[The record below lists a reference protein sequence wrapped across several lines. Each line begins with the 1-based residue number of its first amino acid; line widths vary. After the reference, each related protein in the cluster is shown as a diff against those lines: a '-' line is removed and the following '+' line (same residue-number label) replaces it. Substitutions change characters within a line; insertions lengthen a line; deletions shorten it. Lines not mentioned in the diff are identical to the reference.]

1 MIRTEV
7 FPLVMTRLHDFFGNE
22 THFFGRV
29 HAHSDM
35 LLLSVS
41 WKRNHFSD
49 FTYFAQSNCCM
60 HYIPSIVD
68 FFHAHAKSLTSLRS
82 SINERGFQVL
92 GGDNDKVPTEITVG
106 TYSHF
111 MSARDLGRRRDK
123 ETESKC

>member
-7 FPLVMTRLHDFFGNE
+7 FPLVMTRLHDFSGNE

-49 FTYFAQSNCCM
+49 FTYFAPSNWCM
-60 HYIPSIVD
+60 HYIPTIVD
-68 FFHAHAKSLTSLRS
+68 FFHALAKKPNIL
-82 SINERGFQVL
+82 
-92 GGDNDKVPTEITVG
+92 
-106 TYSHF
+106 
-111 MSARDLGRRRDK
+111 K
-123 ETESKC
+123 ELDQ